1 MTGDTPA
8 LHYGWIIV
16 LAGMLAVFAALGL
29 GRFALGMLL
38 PSMGAG
44 LPLSYDQMGYVS
56 TGNFIGYLLA
66 VLASGQ
72 GVKRLGS
79 RRIIVSGLLLSACSM
94 LLIGTAGSFLT
105 VLFLYFLTG
114 IGSGAVNI
122 PIMGLVSHWFHGS
135 KRGKAAGF
143 MVIGSGFAIMFSG
156 LLVPW
161 VNNHFGDQGWRVG
174 WWTLGL
180 ITLGITL
187 ICALLL
193 KDRPSDLGLEPVG
206 SAPYPSAI
214 NLRMNERLN
223 RDSGPLLRLGL
234 IYFLFGFTYVIFA
247 TFIVTTLV
255 TDHGLSESSAGRV
268 WFWVGACSLLS
279 GPVFG
284 TLSDRIGRAK
294 GLILV
299 FALQGTAYLL
309 IALPLPLVSVY
320 LSIMLFGICAWSIPS
335 IMAAA
340 VGDFLGPSRSA
351 AAFGTITLFFAVGQ
365 ITGPTLAGIMAEHS
379 GSFKSAYLLAAGLTA
394 VAILLAGTLRKTA
407 SAENG

>member
-1 MTGDTPA
+1 MTDDTPA
-8 LHYGWIIV
+8 LHYGWVIV

-44 LPLSYDQMGYVS
+44 LPLSYEQMGYVS

-72 GVKRLGS
+72 GVRRLGS

-94 LLIGTAGSFLT
+94 LLIGTAGSFPT
-105 VLFLYFLTG
+105 VFFLYFLTG

-122 PIMGLVSHWFHGS
+122 PIMGLVSLWFHGS

-180 ITLGITL
+180 ITLAITL

-206 SAPYPSAI
+206 SAPHPSAI
-214 NLRMNERLN
+214 NQRMNDRLN
-223 RDSGPLLRLGL
+223 LDSGPLLRLGL
-234 IYFLFGFTYVIFA
+234 IYFLFGF
-247 TFIVTTLV
+247 
-255 TDHGLSESSAGRV
+255 R
-268 WFWVGACSLLS
+268 
-279 GPVFG
+279 
-284 TLSDRIGRAK
+284 K
-294 GLILV
+294 GKR
-299 FALQGTAYLL
+299 
-309 IALPLPLVSVY
+309 P
-320 LSIMLFGICAWSIPS
+320 
-335 IMAAA
+335 AA
-340 VGDFLGPSRSA
+340 D
-351 AAFGTITLFFAVGQ
+351 
-365 ITGPTLAGIMAEHS
+365 
-379 GSFKSAYLLAAGLTA
+379 
-394 VAILLAGTLRKTA
+394 A
-407 SAENG
+407 SAE